1 MKIMPGMMLGHI
13 VGDWKRTEF
22 VIKDN
27 YLKWNELVSLPLN
40 QAQWT
45 DVKNSR
51 RRVYTDEVIHFLGG
65 VRGKIVSGGEGR

>member
-1 MKIMPGMMLGHI
+1 MMLGHI

-51 RRVYTDEVIHFLGG
+51 RRAYTDEVIHFLGG
-65 VRGKIVSGGEGR
+65 L